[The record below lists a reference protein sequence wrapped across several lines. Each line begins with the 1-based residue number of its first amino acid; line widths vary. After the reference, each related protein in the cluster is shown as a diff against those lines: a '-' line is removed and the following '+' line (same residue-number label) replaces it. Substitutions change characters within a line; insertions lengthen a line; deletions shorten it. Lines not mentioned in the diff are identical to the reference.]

1 MERDEVVQRLDE
13 GATALEMAAA
23 AEELGHP
30 MGRRKADAYLA
41 RAVVR
46 SLGRIPSRPQDASLS
61 EGLRAVGIGVKPSG
75 WSLAIAKLLHG
86 LRLRSATVPPRTSR
100 RWYLRRLEQQDQG
113 PTPHCVAFTQKH
125 WELAV
130 PTITRAGLPTAEMY
144 GRAKQ
149 RDGWPG
155 ADGTSASAMLEVC
168 QELGIVHSHWWW
180 TGPSDDEAAR
190 RWLLDVGP
198 LWFGA
203 GWSESMFR
211 TDQYGLVTVEGPLE
225 YGHETL
231 VIGRTP
237 NFRRLGPAVEIV
249 NSWGLDNWGVMGR
262 GWILEKDF
270 FGRLMPEGGDLVG
283 VVEQRA

>member
-1 MERDEVVQRLDE
+1 MDMHE
-13 GATALEMAAA
+13 
-23 AEELGHP
+23 AEAKLGHP
-30 MGRRKADAYLA
+30 LGRRKSDPYLA

-61 EGLRAVGIGVKPSG
+61 EGLRAHGPKKRFELSDFFRVWFGGAMP
-75 WSLAIAKLLHG
+75 AK
-86 LRLRSATVPPRTSR
+86 RTSR

-125 WELAV
+125 WELSV
-130 PTITRAGLPTAEMY
+130 PTITRRGLPTAEMY
-144 GRAKQ
+144 ARAKE

-168 QELGIVHSHWWW
+168 RALGIVHSHWWW
-180 TGPSDDEAAR
+180 TGASDDEAAR

-249 NSWGLDNWGVMGR
+249 NSWGLDTWGVMGR

-283 VVEQRA
+283 VVEQRV